1 MSLHPQP
8 IGPVP
13 EETARV
19 AHAAFPGGNI
29 YMALRDELGTVFRD
43 EDFAA
48 LYPTRGRPAESPWRL
63 ALVIVFQFA
72 EGLSDRRAADAV
84 RGRIDWKYAL
94 GLGLDD
100 PGFDASVLCEF
111 RARLVAGSAEGRLLD
126 AILELCRGRGWLK
139 ARGRQRTDATHVLA
153 RVRSLDRLEC
163 VVETMRHTLNG
174 LAAADPEWLRRHAR
188 GEWVER
194 YRRRPEES
202 RLPDSE
208 EGRRAFARQVGE
220 DGHALLAAAYGAGA
234 PPAVARSPAVETL
247 RRVWVQ
253 HFLVEGGRVRWRTG
267 EDGTPPSAASINTP
281 HDAEARYGKKRSTVW
296 VGYKAHL
303 TETCDDDSPHLVVQ
317 VATAPAPAAD
327 GDALAGIYKELQE
340 KDALPGKHMVDTGYV
355 DAELLLSSRR
365 DYGVDLIGP
374 TRPDYGWQALAGDHY
389 TAADFTIDWGACR
402 VTCPQGRTSSGWTP
416 AVERD
421 HTEVVHIKFSRKDC
435 KACPARARCTRA
447 ARRSLTIRAREP
459 FEALRAARSRE
470 ATEEYRAE
478 YARRAGIEGTISQ
491 GTRSNGLRRSRY
503 VGRAKTH
510 LQHLAT
516 AAAINVLR
524 IAGWLAEVPREGTR
538 IPAFV
543 RSMTVYVPA

>member
-1 MSLHPQP
+1 MSLQPQP

-13 EETARV
+13 DDTARV
-19 AHAAFPGGNI
+19 ARAAFPRGNTYI
-29 YMALRDELGTVFRD
+29 ARRDELGAIFRD

-48 LYPTRGRPAESPWRL
+48 LYPGRGRPAEAPWRL
-63 ALVIVFQFA
+63 ALVTVFQFA

-84 RGRIDWKYAL
+84 RGRIDWEYAL

-126 AILELCRGRGWLK
+126 ALLQVCRGRGWLK

-153 RVRSLDRLEC
+153 RARDLNRLEC
-163 VVETMRHTLNG
+163 VVETMRHALNS
-174 LAAADPEWLRRHAR
+174 LAAADPEWLRRQAR
-188 GEWVER
+188 AEWVGR
-194 YRRRPEES
+194 YGRRPEES

-208 EGRRAFARQVGE
+208 EGRRALARQVGE
-220 DGHALLAAAYGAGA
+220 DGYAVLAAAYGPGA
-234 PPAVARSPAVETL
+234 PPSVARSPAVETL

-253 HFLVEGGRVRWRTG
+253 HFCVEAGRVRWRAEG
-267 EDGTPPSAASINTP
+267 DGTPPSAVSINTP
-281 HDAEARYGKKRSTVW
+281 HDTEARYGKKRSTVW

-317 VATAPAPAAD
+317 VTTAPAPAAD
-327 GDALAGIYKELQE
+327 GDALAGIYEDLRGKE
-340 KDALPGKHMVDTGYV
+340 ALPGKHVADTGYV
-355 DAELLLSSRR
+355 DAELLVSSRR

-374 TRPDYGWQALAGDHY
+374 TRPDYGWQSLAGDRY
-389 TAADFTIDWGACR
+389 TAADFAIDWEAR
-402 VTCPQGRTSSGWTP
+402 RATCPQGRASSGWTP
-416 AVERD
+416 AMERG

-435 KACPARARCTRA
+435 KACPARERCTRA

-459 FEALRAARSRE
+459 FEALKAARSRE

-491 GTRSNGLRRSRY
+491 GVRARGLRRSRY

-510 LQHLAT
+510 LQHVAT
-516 AAAINVLR
+516 AAAINILR
-524 IAGWLAEVPREGTR
+524 VVGWLAEAPREGTR
-538 IPAFV
+538 MSSFV
-543 RSMTVYVPA
+543 RLMTAAVSA

>member
-1 MSLHPQP
+1 MSLHAQP
-8 IGPVP
+8 IEPVP
-13 EETARV
+13 EDTARV
-19 AHAAFPGGNI
+19 ARAAFPRGNT
-29 YMALRDELGTVFRD
+29 YMALRDELGTVFSD
-43 EDFAA
+43 QDFAA
-48 LYPTRGRPAESPWRL
+48 LFPARGRPAETPWRL
-63 ALVIVFQFA
+63 ALVTIFQFI

-126 AILELCRGRGWLK
+126 ALLELCRGRGWLK

-153 RVRSLDRLEC
+153 RARSLDRLEC
-163 VVETMRHTLNG
+163 VVESMRHALNG

-208 EGRRAFARQVGE
+208 EGRRALARQVGE
-220 DGHALLAAAYGAGA
+220 DGHALLAAAYAAGA
-234 PPAVARSPAVETL
+234 PPSVARSPVVEAL

-253 HFLVEGGRVRWRTG
+253 HFCVEAARVRWRTE
-267 EDGTPPSAASINTP
+267 EDGIPPSAASINTP
-281 HDAEARYGKKRSTVW
+281 HDAEARYGKNRSTVW

-317 VATAPAPAAD
+317 VTTAPAPAAD
-327 GDALAGIYKELQE
+327 GDALAGIYEELSR
-340 KDALPGKHMVDTGYV
+340 KGSLPGKHVADSGYV
-355 DAELLLSSRR
+355 DAELLVSSRR
-365 DYGVDLIGP
+365 DHGVELIGP
-374 TRPDYGWQALAGDHY
+374 TRPDYGWQALAGDRY
-389 TAADFTIDWGACR
+389 TAADFAIDWEAR
-402 VTCPQGRTSSGWTP
+402 RATCPQGRTSSGWTP
-416 AVERD
+416 AVERG

-435 KACPARARCTRA
+435 KPCPARERCTRA
-447 ARRSLTIRAREP
+447 ARRSLTTRAREP
-459 FEALRAARSRE
+459 FEALKAARSRE

-478 YARRAGIEGTISQ
+478 FARRAGIEGTISQ
-491 GTRSNGLRRSRY
+491 GVRANGLRRSRH

-524 IAGWLAEVPREGTR
+524 IVGWLAGAPREGTR
-538 IPAFV
+538 MSAFV
-543 RSMTVYVPA
+543 RLMTANVPA